1 MDNTAQSK
9 IRDDDDKDNNNNN
22 NVNYEQDKRCEHDRI
37 ILIRKP
43 ESKEHF
49 IGNLCD

>member
-9 IRDDDDKDNNNNN
+9 IRDVDDKEDNNNNN
-22 NVNYEQDKRCEHDRI
+22 NVNYEQDKIREHDGT

-43 ESKEHF
+43 ESNKHF
-49 IGNLCD
+49 IGM